1 MIAATT
7 SFALFAVRFAQSLG
21 KYWGGVFRLV
31 LFDRMKYPLSLLL
44 LLQLFFLCGC
54 NGVTHV
60 SATEFERRFAWV
72 DQQQS
77 METVTY
83 LGQENGRA
91 FIRLRSMST
100 IGEKWSDR
108 VIYVELA
115 ELDSR
120 FRDSLP
126 QKSQALYK

>member
-1 MIAATT
+1 
-7 SFALFAVRFAQSLG
+7 
-21 KYWGGVFRLV
+21 
-31 LFDRMKYPLSLLL
+31 
-44 LLQLFFLCGC
+44 
-54 NGVTHV
+54 
-60 SATEFERRFAWV
+60 
-72 DQQQS
+72 

-108 VIYVELA
+108 VIYVERA

-126 QKSQALYK
+126 QKKPSLYK